1 MLIYVPC
8 DFVENSVLK
17 EVHSTIDHSSQ
28 TEEKILF
35 KMLRYMYFDTSLLV
49 INYVTLDTKM

>member
-1 MLIYVPC
+1 MLIHVPC

-28 TEEKILF
+28 TEEFFFFNVEIHVF
-35 KMLRYMYFDTSLLV
+35 
-49 INYVTLDTKM
+49 